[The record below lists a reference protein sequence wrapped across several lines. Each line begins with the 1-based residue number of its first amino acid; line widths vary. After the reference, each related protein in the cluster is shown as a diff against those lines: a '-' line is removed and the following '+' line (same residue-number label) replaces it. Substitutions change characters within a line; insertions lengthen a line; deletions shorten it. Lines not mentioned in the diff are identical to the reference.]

1 MAPPAVDGG
10 FRIGKLFHLTPLVD
24 SLAQAEL
31 LFTALFAP
39 FCIMR
44 NYSPHWHRDA
54 AIFVVA
60 ETAIEPMQPLAPR
73 EHEPATSWYRY
84 MARFG
89 PHVHNLAFYVE
100 DLDDLAGRLR
110 DAGVRITDGGS
121 PGTIFAHPKDTP
133 GMLEFSEPSGEFG
146 LDRADP
152 RFSGAWPAFRDDF
165 WPNWHPLGLL
175 RLSHVTIA
183 VHDADAAAHF
193 YTDVL
198 CASPLPDQPA
208 TVGDADARFVLLG
221 EDTVLELA
229 RPRDEE
235 SLLASELRTVGEC
248 VTTVTF
254 TVRDLERAAAH
265 LDRLVQ
271 LVAATGFTAADTG
284 YLVLDRARTWGAE
297 YRFTERSLVGDPRL
311 EKAAPPGSR

>member
-1 MAPPAVDGG
+1 MAPQPVDGR

-24 SLAQAEL
+24 SLAQADL

-39 FCIMR
+39 VCTMR

-54 AIFVVA
+54 AIYVVA
-60 ETAIEPMQPLAPR
+60 ETAIEPMQPFPPR
-73 EHEPATSWYRY
+73 DCEPATSWYRY
-84 MARFG
+84 MERFG

-100 DLDDLAGRLR
+100 NLDDLAGRLR

-121 PGTIFAHPKDTP
+121 PGTIFTHPKDTP
-133 GMLEFSEPSGEFG
+133 GMLELSEPSGEFG

-152 RFSGAWPAFRDDF
+152 RFSDAWPAFRDDF
-165 WPNWHPLGLL
+165 WRNWHPLGLL
-175 RLSHVTIA
+175 RLSHLTIA
-183 VHDADAAAHF
+183 VHDADAAARF

-198 CASPLPDQPA
+198 QASPLPDQPS
-208 TVGDADARFVLLG
+208 TVGTADARFVLVG

-254 TVRDLERAAAH
+254 TVRDLDRAAAH
-265 LDRLVQ
+265 LDRLVA
-271 LVAATGFTAADTG
+271 LVTATGSTATDVD
-284 YLVLDRARTWGAE
+284 YLVLDRSRTWGAE
-297 YRFTERSLVGDPRL
+297 YRFTERALVGDPRL
-311 EKAAPPGSR
+311 AAAAQGSR